1 MSQADEQTQLAY
13 SKRVGQRSQSALIQR
28 VENLRYVGDSEARWH
43 DAIAEGLITPARALP
58 FVGICVLE
66 AGTPVEIKSAAV
78 IYGEKSQRPGRFQ
91 LRQSQHERLVEA
103 GAVYAFIVGD
113 PSPDR
118 ELLAAK
124 IVPAVA
130 VTDLVSSWIE
140 TDGREPYAQ
149 FAWTRIFSKTAVNRG
164 GQ

>member
-13 SKRVGQRSQSALIQR
+13 SKRVGQRSQSALIQQ

-43 DAIAEGLITPARALP
+43 DAVAEGLITPTRELP
-58 FVGICVLE
+58 FVGVCLLE

-78 IYGEKSQRPGRFQ
+78 VYGKTSQRPGRFQ
-91 LRQSQHERLVEA
+91 LRESQHEKLVDA
-103 GAVYAFIVGD
+103 GAMYAFVVGD

-130 VTDLVSSWIE
+130 VTELVNSWIE
-140 TDGREPYAQ
+140 TADREPYAQ
-149 FAWTRIFSKTAVNRG
+149 FAWTRVFSDAAVNGG